1 MGWDV
6 GLTAPTPPTPR
17 DYYALKACRNR
28 RRKTCGRL
36 WAAENPRLGL
46 GVGVVGP
53 RPVATSCRAHGLA
66 GSFQPRDATWF
77 AGGER
82 PTRSPARAP
91 ADSRPPTSKNFTKMA
106 RPTEAGSQLSARQ
119 DRKLTEL
126 LDFHPT
132 SKPNQL
138 RGLLSE

>member
-1 MGWDV
+1 MGRDV

-36 WAAENPRLGL
+36 RAAENLRLGP
-46 GVGVVGP
+46 GVGVAGP
-53 RPVATSCRAHGLA
+53 RPAATSRRARGLA
-66 GSFQPRDATWF
+66 GFFATWF
-77 AGGER
+77 AGGKW
-82 PTRSPARAP
+82 PARGPVRAL
-91 ADSRPPTSKNFTKMA
+91 AGSRPPTPKFSAETAHSTK
-106 RPTEAGSQLSARQ
+106 AGSQLPARQ

-126 LDFHPT
+126 LDSHPT
-132 SKPNQL
+132 SKLNQL

>member
-17 DYYALKACRNR
+17 SYCALKACRNCHR
-28 RRKTCGRL
+28 ETCGRFR
-36 WAAENPRLGL
+36 AAENPRLGP
-46 GVGVVGP
+46 GVGVAGP
-53 RPVATSCRAHGLA
+53 RPAATSRRARGLA
-66 GSFQPRDATWF
+66 GFLAKT
-77 AGGER
+77 
-82 PTRSPARAP
+82 ARL
-91 ADSRPPTSKNFTKMA
+91 TK
-106 RPTEAGSQLSARQ
+106 AGSQLPACQ

-126 LDFHPT
+126 LDSYPT